1 MATWSADGKEVPQE
15 IRAALAAGGA
25 LPDGPADAHVHVRSG
40 VGSFLGETHLVV
52 AGGRLRVAGRSTS
65 LDPWAELVLSG
76 RPRLDE
82 SGYRPVLL
90 LPSREGEQ
98 RLEVTS
104 LEEAAV
110 EDLLAA
116 LPAISI
122 VLRPSGRPSDDTGKP
137 APLVAL
143 DGDLPDLTTLRAAL
157 LGTLARRIKQRRAE
171 LVAAR
176 HARRTAGI
184 DHRVGTHRAHDERWK
199 ARHARRSRKV
209 EPEVAP
215 SVVPEARSPA
225 DSAFRL
231 LLVAVLGVAVFFLF
245 AFLGRALSSRP

>member
-15 IRAALAAGGA
+15 IRAALAPGGP

-52 AGGRLRVAGRSTS
+52 AGGRFRVAGRSTS

-76 RPRLDE
+76 RPRLDD

-90 LPSREGEQ
+90 LPTRAGEQ

-116 LPAISI
+116 LPPISI
-122 VLRPSGRPSDDTGKP
+122 VLRPSPGP
-137 APLVAL
+137 AGDAGAPVLAAVE
-143 DGDLPDLTTLRAAL
+143 DDLPDLVTMRAAL

-171 LVAAR
+171 LLAAR
-176 HARRTAGI
+176 HARRTVGI

-199 ARHARRSRKV
+199 ARHARRTRKV
-209 EPEVAP
+209 EPEVLRG
-215 SVVPEARSPA
+215 VVPEARTPA
-225 DSAFRL
+225 DSALRL
-231 LLVAVLGVAVFFLF
+231 LGVAVLGAAVFFLF